1 MEILKFTLSGRT
13 AFFKI
18 PEVNSYVYFSYGHI
32 HKVSLLGLL
41 GAVMGYG
48 GYNSQGEKEYP
59 EFYEKLK
66 DIKISIMPKNTNG
79 SFSKKIQFFNN
90 SVGYA
95 SNEEGGNLIVKEQ
108 WLEDVEWDIFIKI
121 EDTEIHKEL
130 KERMKTGKQVL
141 CILNSREDSQ
151 SLYRELVDELK
162 SEEVET
168 DEIQIEEADEA
179 KLDSVEVCFYLSTYM
194 YPIHRRR
201 RLEQIRERL
210 KSGKR
215 CIVIAT
221 SLVEAGVDLDFD
233 TVYRELAGVDSIV
246 QAAGRCNREGNKKM
260 EECTTYV
267 FEFDKTNHQPSELKL
282 PRELAKTVAQQ
293 YCDLASME
301 AIESYFCQLH
311 SLKKEELDKKKIL
324 PMLEQY
330 AKKASYPFASVAAEF
345 KLIENETKTIVIG
358 KEPEAEKIIQRL
370 RFGEHSREL
379 MRDVGQYSVQIYKD
393 AYEKLR
399 AAGYLEAVEGFDN
412 ELAILKGK
420 ELYKEEYGLQ
430 MDVGF
435 GDAIFG

>member
-1 MEILKFTLSGRT
+1 M
-13 AFFKI
+13 
-18 PEVNSYVYFSYGHI
+18 
-32 HKVSLLGLL
+32 
-41 GAVMGYG
+41 
-48 GYNSQGEKEYP
+48 
-59 EFYEKLK
+59 
-66 DIKISIMPKNTNG
+66 
-79 SFSKKIQFFNN
+79 
-90 SVGYA
+90 
-95 SNEEGGNLIVKEQ
+95 
-108 WLEDVEWDIFIKI
+108 
-121 EDTEIHKEL
+121 
-130 KERMKTGKQVL
+130 
-141 CILNSREDSQ
+141 
-151 SLYRELVDELK
+151 
-162 SEEVET
+162 
-168 DEIQIEEADEA
+168 
-179 KLDSVEVCFYLSTYM
+179 
-194 YPIHRRR
+194 
-201 RLEQIRERL
+201 
-210 KSGKR
+210 
-215 CIVIAT
+215 
-221 SLVEAGVDLDFD
+221 
-233 TVYRELAGVDSIV
+233 
-246 QAAGRCNREGNKKM
+246 
-260 EECTTYV
+260 
-267 FEFDKTNHQPSELKL
+267 
-282 PRELAKTVAQQ
+282 AKTVAQQ